1 MWGSLVFNGLA
12 IRRPHL
18 LPGQHYKF
26 FVFGGKKMKPMIQG
40 LLLAGLTVASGP
52 SFAATGYVDD
62 SSTGIVRT
70 GYGECLH
77 TARWGEENFIEEC
90 DPVAKAAEVAVVMV
104 KELKPVSLA
113 ADALFAFDSADLTD
127 EGRNRLDQ
135 VVGSLSAK
143 QLENKQIEITGYTDR
158 IGPEGYNLGLSERR
172 AQAVRDYLVS
182 KGMPGD
188 AISTQG
194 LGTAKPV
201 VDCEGERGASLIDC
215 LAPNRRTE
223 IEFSAMEVIEVEK
236 TMPVGE

>member
-1 MWGSLVFNGLA
+1 
-12 IRRPHL
+12 
-18 LPGQHYKF
+18 
-26 FVFGGKKMKPMIQG
+26 MKSMIKG
-40 LLLAGLTVASGP
+40 LLLAGLTVASGS

-62 SSTGIVRT
+62 SGKGIVRT

-90 DPVAKAAEVAVVMV
+90 DPVAKAEVAAVQTVMV
-104 KELKPVSLA
+104 KELKPVALE

-127 EGRNRLDQ
+127 QGRSQLDQ
-135 VVGSLSAK
+135 VVGSLTAK

-158 IGPEGYNLGLSERR
+158 IGPETYNQTLSERR

-182 KGMPGD
+182 KGLPAD

-194 LGTAKPV
+194 LGAAKPV
-201 VDCEGERGASLIDC
+201 VGCEGERGAQLIDC

-236 TMPVGE
+236 TIEVIEE